1 MEINLTLLG
10 QMFTFIVFVWFCM
23 KFIWPPLTK
32 AIADRQARI
41 AEGLAASDKGK
52 RDLELAKHRAQKILQ
67 EAKLNASHL
76 VEKANKRAVEVVEQ
90 AKEKARHESEVIVSN
105 GHREVEQMQATA
117 KEALRDD
124 VVKLSIQGAEKIL
137 QKDVDEKVHVNMLKS
152 LAEQL

>member
-32 AIADRQARI
+32 AIADRQVRI

-52 RDLELAKHRAQKILQ
+52 RDLELAKYRAQKILQ

-76 VEKANKRAVEVVEQ
+76 VEKANKRAVEVVEE

-117 KEALRDD
+117 KETLRDD